1 MPVHMPIQF
10 APAAPAAPAAAHH
23 PHQAMP
29 MSMPTMAM
37 FGHPQQQVQQHGPQ
51 LVQYIT
57 TAAPQCQHPPQ
68 QQQQQQFAIAA
79 APPGSSIGAP
89 MIIQQQ
95 HPQHANPMML
105 PPQQQHQHQQHVH
118 PPRIAISGVNVNNT
132 NTNNGG
138 GGGPSRF
145 IPNAAMPPSS
155 YAAMDATATN
165 VHVPVDLQSGNVL
178 PLQQQQQQQQQQ
190 LNNNSNTALLPSS
203 SSSSMVVAGGGAP
216 AASSTGTNVVLQQDN
231 VDAGTQNSAALSSA
245 SLGGPPSIA
254 MDQQQQQQQQQFS
267 MYNNAVAVG
276 TPAAG
281 SVVQMVNVNAG
292 PVAHTGTCIATGV
305 GGPSPS
311 VMSSVAAAADAS
323 QQQQQQQ
330 QQEQLLLGENLAAKS
345 LAEMNAAATTLVS
358 SATSSTMAKSGIN
371 SGGRGDGGSISSS
384 KASSSPLIDVTET
397 GRDSNSTSNAMKRVS
412 NQQLSAALARMESS
426 ETLTPSKRPRSHQ
439 TRVKELFPIVLYR
452 ILEDAEKEGFT
463 QIISFAPHGRSF
475 AIHKMHEFEEKIM
488 PKYFQHARSKS
499 FRRQLNLYDYSRI
512 NEGPDCGG
520 YFHEYF
526 LKGRRDLL
534 FQMRRTKIKGV
545 NSKNLSS
552 NLGVTPNFY
561 AMPPIEKTTSNG
573 ITVLAGSTVS
583 VNQDKDD
590 STSDVSADETTAV

>member
-1 MPVHMPIQF
+1 MPYYPHPQHHQ
-10 APAAPAAPAAAHH
+10 AHQAAAYMNMNMNMYGAAAAAGHHHHHH
-23 PHQAMP
+23 PHPHSSIWGAP
-29 MSMPTMAM
+29 HAHAHNSSMSMQMQMQMQMMPVGMPAA
-37 FGHPQQQVQQHGPQ
+37 
-51 LVQYIT
+51 
-57 TAAPQCQHPPQ
+57 TAAVPTTSHTKR
-68 QQQQQQFAIAA
+68 
-79 APPGSSIGAP
+79 GSARRKR
-89 MIIQQQ
+89 Q
-95 HPQHANPMML
+95 
-105 PPQQQHQHQQHVH
+105 
-118 PPRIAISGVNVNNT
+118 
-132 NTNNGG
+132 
-138 GGGPSRF
+138 
-145 IPNAAMPPSS
+145 
-155 YAAMDATATN
+155 
-165 VHVPVDLQSGNVL
+165 
-178 PLQQQQQQQQQQ
+178 
-190 LNNNSNTALLPSS
+190 
-203 SSSSMVVAGGGAP
+203 
-216 AASSTGTNVVLQQDN
+216 
-231 VDAGTQNSAALSSA
+231 
-245 SLGGPPSIA
+245 
-254 MDQQQQQQQQQFS
+254 QQQQQQQQQFS